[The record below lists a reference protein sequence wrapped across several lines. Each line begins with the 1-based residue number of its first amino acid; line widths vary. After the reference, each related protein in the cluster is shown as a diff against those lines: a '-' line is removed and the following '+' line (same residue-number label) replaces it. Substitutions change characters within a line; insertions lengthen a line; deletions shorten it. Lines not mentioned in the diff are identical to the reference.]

1 MKVFDRVLME
11 KVPLESKYGDILIEI
26 DSGRVVNIS
35 ETEPGVLTIRAI
47 EGTLVIQPGA
57 SNTVKLSV
65 AG

>member
-26 DSGRVVNIS
+26 DSGHVVNIS